1 VSAVEIGRRVR
12 AARAYAALST
22 ADLATRARLSSQV
35 VGQIERGARNATAAE
50 LDAFAESCGVPRDF
64 FSHVAGPVTASR
76 PAEPSDLAARLRQ
89 LRRKLDDLLNSN
101 ATTRVPIR
109 ADASLLDALDP
120 SFDGVDPRLIRAIE
134 NPLRQRLLGLCMPR
148 SRTAEDLSA
157 ECGAPLAD
165 VVEQLD
171 ALVSAGAVDRIVR
184 DGQATYQ
191 AIVWDI
197 FNDRQWAYFPSS
209 FRRAQFA
216 YVLNLIQDDVRAA
229 MRSGGFDGETVH
241 VSRSTL
247 RLDARGYEELIAM
260 LSDALLRTL
269 QINAE
274 SDARRTYG
282 DSEEEIET
290 ELAILHFHGQPGGR
304 AGTTVAERS

>member
-1 VSAVEIGRRVR
+1 VS
-12 AARAYAALST
+12 
-22 ADLATRARLSSQV
+22 DLAQRLGVSRTTLLR
-35 VGQIERGARNATAAE
+35 IERGDRAATPAE
-50 LDAFAESCGVPRDF
+50 LDHVARICGVPREF
-64 FSHVAGPVTASR
+64 FAHDVAGPVTASR

-171 ALVSAGAVDRIVR
+171 ALVSAGAVERIVR

-241 VSRSTL
+241 VSRNPL
-247 RLDARGYEELIAM
+247 RLDGRGYDELSM
-260 LSDALLRTL
+260 LLKDALVRAL
-269 QINAE
+269 QIGAE

-282 DSEEEIET
+282 ESDEEIET
-290 ELAILHFHGQPGGR
+290 EAAILHFHREPQSQPTATAAGG
-304 AGTTVAERS
+304 A